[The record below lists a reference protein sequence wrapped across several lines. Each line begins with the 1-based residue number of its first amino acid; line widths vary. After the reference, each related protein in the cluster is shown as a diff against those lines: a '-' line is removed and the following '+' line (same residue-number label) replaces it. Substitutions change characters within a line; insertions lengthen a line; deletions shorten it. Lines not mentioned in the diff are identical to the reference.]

1 MQKIFRGNPYVSAAL
16 SVTASVLAVSGIV
29 YAATTIGTNVS
40 IDGTLTQTGA
50 ASFTGAVNAS
60 STLLVTGA
68 VTHYGNSTFGDAATD
83 VNLFTG
89 TLQAST
95 TALFTT
101 GVLTYGNSTF
111 GDAGADTNLFTGTL
125 QASTTALFTTGVLT
139 YGNSTF
145 GDANTDTNIFTG
157 TLQASTTALFTSGLT
172 AYATSTLTG
181 VKVGGSGTTFTQLV
195 AGFCNIPDTTV
206 AASSTAYADCTSAT
220 GIAANDRVFVMATG
234 SLQSAVV
241 IKAASSTANTTINV
255 ALQNATNVS
264 TTTGNISFN
273 FWAFK

>member
-1 MQKIFRGNPYVSAAL
+1 MNTNMQRMLRGNPYVSAAL

-29 YAATTIGTNVS
+29 YAATTIGANVS

-50 ASFTGAVNAS
+50 ASFAAGVNAS

-101 GVLTYGNSTF
+101 GLLTYGNSTF
-111 GDAGADTNLFTGTL
+111 GDASTDTNLFTGTL
-125 QASTTALFTTGVLT
+125 QASTTALFT
-139 YGNSTF
+139 N
-145 GDANTDTNIFTG
+145 
-157 TLQASTTALFTSGLT
+157 GLT

-195 AGFCNIPDTTV
+195 AGFCNIPDTTIT
-206 AASSTAYADCTSAT
+206 ASSTTNATCSSAT

-234 SLQSAVV
+234 SLPSTLL
-241 IKAASSTANTTINV
+241 IKAASSTADNTINV
-255 ALQNATNVS
+255 AIYNPGHSGNVS
-264 TTTGNISFN
+264 TGNISFN

>member
-1 MQKIFRGNPYVSAAL
+1 MLRGNPFVSTTV
-16 SVTASVLAVSGIV
+16 SVLASVLAVSGIV

-50 ASFTGAVNAS
+50 AAFAAGVNAS

-68 VTHYGNSTFGDAATD
+68 VTHYGNSTFGDAVTDVNLFTGTLQASTTALFTTGMLTYGNSTFGDAATD

-101 GVLTYGNSTF
+101 GLLTYGNSTF
-111 GDAGADTNLFTGTL
+111 GDAATDVNLFTGTL
-125 QASTTALFTTGVLT
+125 QASTTALFT
-139 YGNSTF
+139 N
-145 GDANTDTNIFTG
+145 
-157 TLQASTTALFTSGLT
+157 GLT

-181 VKVGGSGTTFTQLV
+181 AKVGGSGTTFVQII
-195 AGFCNIPDTTV
+195 AGFCNIPTTTV
-206 AASSTAYADCTSAT
+206 TASSTDYADCAGAT
-220 GIAANDRVFVMATG
+220 GVAANDRVFVMATS
-234 SLQSAVV
+234 SLAEGLF
-241 IKAASSTANTTINV
+241 ITAASSTADNTINV
-255 ALQNATNVS
+255 RIMNTAPTGVAIA
-264 TTTGNISFN
+264 TGNISFN